1 MVEVR
6 RRDKGFRPSAEE
18 VAYYVKVR
26 EVFAEGLKRGMASV
40 PIEGKMIDI
49 PVVVRAERLIRRYE
63 AIKEREAKT
72 LAASR

>member
-1 MVEVR
+1 MNEEYT
-6 RRDKGFRPSAEE
+6 PSEAE
-18 VAYYVKVR
+18 VAYARKVIQMDK
-26 EVFAEGLKRGMASV
+26 EAAAAGRGSFQ
-40 PIEGKMIDI
+40 IDGKMIDI

>member
-1 MVEVR
+1 MNEEYT
-6 RRDKGFRPSAEE
+6 PSEAE
-18 VAYYVKVR
+18 VAYARKVIR
-26 EVFAEGLKRGMASV
+26 MDQEAAAAGRGSFQ
-40 PIEGKMIDI
+40 IDGKMIDI